1 MKYAIISDIH
11 GNTNA
16 FKAALLDAKKR
27 GCGKVVCLGDLTGY
41 GDDSLGCVKLAMARL
56 DVCLM
61 GNHDSACCGKEDPFE
76 VSMIRNYDE
85 DVATRNLLGEE
96 QMTWLRDRPYVWVG
110 PGFACTHGEFSGPS
124 GWGYITRPSDA
135 WPSLWS
141 RDEQVLFVGHTH
153 VPLIMMMSAESA
165 RKMKS
170 IDEAEANE
178 GMRGL
183 KVVNA
188 TACAIKPGARYV
200 INVGSIGRPREGS
213 KATYAVFDTV
223 AKKVSLV
230 ALTKSNRARRDKCAF
245 RKTARQRT

>member
-1 MKYAIISDIH
+1 MAS
-11 GNTNA
+11 
-16 FKAALLDAKKR
+16 ALSAP
-27 GCGKVVCLGDLTGY
+27 
-41 GDDSLGCVKLAMARL
+41 
-56 DVCLM
+56 LM
-61 GNHDSACCGKEDPFE
+61 GLFPCARTR
-76 VSMIRNYDE
+76 RNASHPRGDV
-85 DVATRNLLGEE
+85 DVATRNFLDKE
-96 QMTWLRDRPYVWVG
+96 QMTWLRGRPYGWVG

-183 KVVNA
+183 KVVKA
-188 TACAIKPGARYV
+188 TA
-200 INVGSIGRPREGS
+200 
-213 KATYAVFDTV
+213 
-223 AKKVSLV
+223 
-230 ALTKSNRARRDKCAF
+230 
-245 RKTARQRT
+245 